1 MCAIRSQQQ
10 NPRSTTEYID
20 QYNVVQDELNECN
33 NSASDYWQTSKK
45 AELKDAQVSD
55 SVISVVYT
63 CKWKQSSIRPAW
75 TEISHMNV
83 ELKTYWSQWDR
94 LELKDEILYR
104 KWRDMNLNTQVLKV
118 VLSFFFAV

>member
-75 TEISHMNV
+75 TEISHMNF
-83 ELKTYWSQWDR
+83 ELKTYP
-94 LELKDEILYR
+94 
-104 KWRDMNLNTQVLKV
+104 VLINHNRNEWKRSS
-118 VLSFFFAV
+118 LSSFTTTDI